1 MTSKIQRTPG
11 SEASAQ
17 PPVATAYA
25 AGMEALLRQYVQ
37 RMQET
42 GAAPQVMEMQDR
54 VSELAKTLAGAESEE
69 EPIYRRDQSPAAKMA
84 QSVGWDGSLAA
95 EDTHAQYQ
103 AYFDPSAEFAR
114 HSTGYAPESPRPRNP
129 EPPSPDRHED
139 ERHDMA
145 RGWLEKRFS
154 ELRQLIEASTA
165 GDEIRSRNAAI
176 EQRVEAILDRL
187 NTLQARSADG
197 ISAEAV
203 DRQLRQ
209 VADHL
214 EKQQN
219 YNKAHGAAL
228 HHIGARL
235 EKLDNTARLS
245 VVAAENAG
253 ARAEA
258 AVVDAARKSSRQ
270 TFEMTARHL
279 TEALKQTAPAARF
292 TAIETEV
299 RALNQQSRETGQ
311 RTARAVEDVHFTLRQ
326 FLEHV
331 APPAAAGPR
340 RTGLTV
346 PVGEI
351 PAHPQQPTPNVA
363 PSAGQ
368 PRTSAKQAPASIE
381 PKPDAYHPSFPEAK
395 DDEYERESSR
405 RVRTGLVIGVL
416 IMLAAGIVLL
426 CINLI
431 GSKPALSRA
440 GSGMISVHTGA
451 PTPVATRAVWAPK
464 VEISTQAGSAKTI
477 IKFESHTVQPA
488 AQYRMGASYERGRS
502 VRRDLATAA
511 IWYERAALNGHA
523 LAMHNLG
530 VLRAKRGANAA
541 NYNQAAQWFEK
552 AALRGVV
559 DSQYN
564 LAVLLER
571 GLGGPSDLT
580 QAYRWYAIAAKS
592 GDVESSAKIELLR
605 AKLSHKDLQIADK
618 FVQSWK
624 PHA

>member
-17 PPVATAYA
+17 PPAATAYA
-25 AGMEALLRQYVQ
+25 AGIEALLRQYVQ

-69 EPIYRRDQSPAAKMA
+69 EPTYRRNQSPAAKMA
-84 QSVGWDGSLAA
+84 QSAGWGGSLAA

-103 AYFDPSAEFAR
+103 AYFDPATEFAR

-129 EPPSPDRHED
+129 EPPNPDRHED

-235 EKLDNTARLS
+235 EKLDNTARLG
-245 VVAAENAG
+245 VVASENAG

-279 TEALKQTAPAARF
+279 TEAFKQTAPAARF

-331 APPAAAGPR
+331 TPPAPAAPR
-340 RTGLTV
+340 RAGLTV

-351 PAHPQQPTPNVA
+351 PAHTQPTPNVA
-363 PSAGQ
+363 SSAGQ

-381 PKPDAYHPSFPEAK
+381 PKPDVYHPSFPEGK

-440 GSGMISVHTGA
+440 GSGMILIQTAA
-451 PTPVATRAVWAPK
+451 PTPVAKRAAWAPK
-464 VEISTQAGSAKTI
+464 VEISSQAGSAKTV
-477 IKFESHTVQPA
+477 IKFESDTVHPA
-488 AQYRMGASYERGRS
+488 AQYRMGASYERGR
-502 VRRDLATAA
+502 RDLTTAA

-541 NYNQAAQWFEK
+541 NYNEAAQWFEK

-592 GDVESSAKIELLR
+592 GDVESSVKIELLR
-605 AKLSHKDLQIADK
+605 AKLSHKDLQNADK